1 MLQQAQAQANYVA
14 GSRYPSKR
22 RIERSKRVFQG
33 FASRRKAGTRRCGD
47 YARANNGPNSSHHNG
62 VLFVE
67 ITLTNA
73 TTLVVKPTDSS
84 AAGSTAGS
92 AAAGR
97 PSDGAGAAARYYP
110 ATGMWCLPGAVQGR
124 RRRAAVLQGARLQ
137 RVRERGRGDRHVPVL
152 RRGPVAAAGGGL
164 LQRRGDRARAV
175 EELGV
180 IRKQYLETIVN

>member
-1 MLQQAQAQANYVA
+1 M
-14 GSRYPSKR
+14 PR
-22 RIERSKRVFQG
+22 RV
-33 FASRRKAGTRRCGD
+33 
-47 YARANNGPNSSHHNG
+47 RATG
-62 VLFVE
+62 VRD
-67 ITLTNA
+67 A
-73 TTLVVKPTDSS
+73 TSTDSS

-110 ATGMWCLPGAVQGR
+110 AAGDVLRRLPGAVSGRR

-175 EELGV
+175 EEVDVRQLALSRRGGEGWYNSA
-180 IRKQYLETIVN
+180 RNNSKLKTGSAGGGAYLCESFSSP